1 MPTINVLNALR
12 LIYGPKGMPFPGN
25 PTPGEGSGIGAAFT
39 ELDTRDGTAIS
50 NGFGDIKL
58 IGKGNRENNAL
69 TPVKEFTDELL
80 GQYVFMPVYIDGIE
94 MPNPIVRI
102 SGEYRVIETDIL
114 EVGTVTE
121 LAFMRPY
128 SISIIATVV
137 SDDGE
142 WPDISSYVGLWKK
155 GDLVTLKSAVT
166 DHYLQKR
173 DNMLITNITHLDAQG
188 GENVEV
194 LQIDGRSNVD
204 FELEIL

>member
-39 ELDTRDGTAIS
+39 ELDTKEGTGIGG
-50 NGFGDIKL
+50 GFGEIKL
-58 IGKGNRENNAL
+58 VGKGRGEGNAR
-69 TPVKEFTDELL
+69 TPVKKFTDELL
-80 GQYVFMPVYIDGIE
+80 GSYDFMPVTIDGVE
-94 MPNPIVRI
+94 LPNALIRI
-102 SGEYRVIETDIL
+102 SGEYRIIETDIL

-128 SISIIATVV
+128 SVTVIATVIG
-137 SDDGE
+137 DDGE
-142 WPDISSYVGLWKK
+142 WPDLSAYVDLWKK
-155 GDLVTLKSAVT
+155 GDLATLKSAVS
-166 DHYLQKR
+166 DYYLQKD
-173 DNMLITNITHLDAQG
+173 DNFLITNITHLDAQG